1 MRRLAPVLALLLAAP
16 LAGCSDGDGASSE
29 APSGPTSSA
38 GSPTAS
44 PSAAP
49 EPPEPPEAT
58 ADPDVAPR
66 PVRHRVSLPALMRED
81 VDGGRLRRTHRLGG
95 TDRWTGWAVT
105 YTVGG
110 AARGATVSGELL
122 VPTGRGPFPAVVLAH
137 GYIDPAVYTLGRGMS
152 REQEWLASN
161 GFVVLHTDYRGHAGS
176 DPVGDVERESRLAY
190 TRDVLAAVAALRHE
204 RAVDDA
210 RVGLV
215 GRSMGGGV
223 VYNALVTHPDLVAAA
238 VVFAPVS
245 SDLVDNLERWTL
257 PQRPEAAQVLFD
269 RLGGDPQQAPRP
281 YRELSARTYFDRV
294 RAPVL
299 IHHGT
304 SDDTCP
310 IDWSRE
316 THRLLTR
323 AGADSTLAVYPGEEH
338 AFGPRFADAMR
349 RTVGF
354 LRRHL

>member
-1 MRRLAPVLALLLAAP
+1 MASLVLLLVAP
-16 LAGCSDGDGASSE
+16 LAGCSDDGEPA
-29 APSGPTSSA
+29 ADPPSGT
-38 GSPTAS
+38 PTAS
-44 PSAAP
+44 GPPSASPPPGEPAEPTQAP
-49 EPPEPPEAT
+49 ETTGPGERLPP
-58 ADPDVAPR
+58 VH
-66 PVRHRVSLPALMRED
+66 HRVSLPALMREQ
-81 VDGGRLRRTHRLGG
+81 VGAGRIRRTERLGG
-95 TDRWTGWAVT
+95 TDRWTSWAVT

-110 AARGATVSGELL
+110 AAGGATVSGELL
-122 VPTGRGPFPAVVLAH
+122 VPTGPGPFPAVVLAH
-137 GYIDPAVYTLGRGMS
+137 GYIDPAIYTLGRGMS

-176 DPVGDVERESRLAY
+176 DPVGDLDRESRLAY
-190 TRDVLAAVAALRHE
+190 TRDVIAAVGALRKE
-204 RAVDDA
+204 KDVDGD
-210 RVGLV
+210 RVALA

-223 VYNALVTHPDLVAAA
+223 VYNALVTHPDLVDAA

-257 PQRPEAAQVLFD
+257 PQRPEAARALFD
-269 RLGGDPQQAPRP
+269 RLGGDPRQAPRP
-281 YRELSARTYFDRV
+281 YRELSARSYFDRV

-310 IDWSRE
+310 IAWSRE
-316 THRLLTR
+316 THRLLNR
-323 AGADSTLAVYPGEEH
+323 AGADSTLAVYRGEEH

-349 RTVGF
+349 RTVAF